1 MRTPRLIRA
10 ICVSFALA
18 ASVAGGAPASGE
30 TALTLGTARPGGTYV
45 IYGGFVARLIA
56 KEAGIPVTTRE
67 TDGPNDNIVLLSA
80 KKIELGMTTMGIAHQ
95 AWNASAPWTKSK
107 KFREIRALFPMYDTP
122 FHFIVLEKS
131 DIRSVRDMA
140 GRKVG
145 VGPKSGTPGTY
156 FPMMFKT
163 LGIESNFQFGGAS
176 AMADQLI
183 DGRLDAFGFAAGLP
197 IDAFSM
203 IEDERSVRF
212 IHYTDAEIAAIRKAY
227 PELTEALIPKAT
239 YRQLDGDHNT
249 LGTFNFFIV
258 HADMADSLAYRIT
271 KTVMEQSG
279 LIVKGHSSAKETVLT
294 NWDRNTFLPYHPG
307 ALKYF
312 AEKGIEV
319 PTHLRQ

>member
-1 MRTPRLIRA
+1 MLIRA
-10 ICVSFALA
+10 FCILTLALVA
-18 ASVAGGAPASGE
+18 AAAGGAPASGE
-30 TALTLGTARPGGTYV
+30 TKLTLGTARPGGTYV

-56 KEAGIPVTTRE
+56 KEAGIPVATRE

-80 KKIELGMTTMGIAHQ
+80 KKIDLGMTTMGIANQ
-95 AWNASAPWTKSK
+95 AWHSSAAWTNGK

-122 FHFIVLEKS
+122 FHFVVLERS
-131 DIRSVRDMA
+131 EIRSVKDMA
-140 GRKVG
+140 GRKIG

-163 LGIESNFQFGGAS
+163 LGIEANFQFGGAS

-183 DGRLDAFGFAAGLP
+183 DGKLDAFAFAAGLP
-197 IDAFSM
+197 IDAFSA
-203 IEDERSVRF
+203 IEDERTVRF
-212 IHYTDAEIAAIRKAY
+212 IRYTDAEIAAIRKAY
-227 PELTEALIPKAT
+227 PELTEAMIPKTT
-239 YRQLDGDHNT
+239 YRQLEGDHKT

-258 HADMADSLAYRIT
+258 HMDMIDSLAYRIT

-279 LIVKGHSSAKETVLT
+279 MIVKGHSSAKETVLT

-312 AEKGIEV
+312 AEKGIKV
-319 PTHLRQ
+319 PAHLKQ

>member
-1 MRTPRLIRA
+1 MLMRVLTVL
-10 ICVSFALA
+10 ALA
-18 ASVAGGAPASGE
+18 LVAVAAGGAPASGE
-30 TALTLGTARPGGTYV
+30 AAKLTLGTARPGGTYV

-56 KEAGIPVTTRE
+56 KEARLPVVTRE
-67 TDGPNDNIVLLSA
+67 TDGPNDNIVLLSE
-80 KKIELGMTTMGIAHQ
+80 KKIDLGMTTMGIAHQ
-95 AWNASAPWTKSK
+95 AWNAGAPWTKGK

-122 FHFIVLEKS
+122 FHFVVLEKS
-131 DIRSVRDMA
+131 DIRSVKDMA

-156 FPMMFKT
+156 FPMMFKA
-163 LGIESNFQFGGAS
+163 LKIEANFQFGGAS

-183 DGRLDAFGFAAGLP
+183 DGKIDAFAFAAGLP
-197 IDAFSM
+197 IDAFSL

-212 IHYTDAEIAAIRKAY
+212 IRYTDAEIAAIRKAY
-227 PELTEALIPKAT
+227 PELTEALIPKTT
-239 YRQLDGDHNT
+239 YRQLDDDHKT

-258 HADMADSLAYRIT
+258 HMDMIDSLAYRIT

-279 LIVKGHSSAKETVLT
+279 LIVKGHASAKETVLT

-312 AEKGIEV
+312 AEKGIKV
-319 PTHLRQ
+319 PAHLRQ